1 MGMVCLVDGVGL
13 ISLDVWMG
21 YRLIFGVLL
30 RVRLLWAAAIELID
44 RATGLKHNVSKS

>member
-1 MGMVCLVDGVGL
+1 MVCLVVSVGL

-30 RVRLLWAAAIELID
+30 GVRFLWVAAIKLID
-44 RATGLKHNVSKS
+44 GATGLKHNVSKS